1 MNFTQNSVD
10 DVYII
15 ILLYFFVV
23 CLKYT
28 WNIGKKRG
36 FRFLESPFLKN
47 MVKCDSFTELS

>member
-23 CLKYT
+23 CVKYT
-28 WNIGKKRG
+28 WNIGKKKRI
-36 FRFLESPFLKN
+36 PFFGIPLFEKYGQ
-47 MVKCDSFTELS
+47 M